1 MKEVKMLFSLILRV
15 LVVVIGWLAW
25 GYLIYGFG
33 SGALPLWDRGLAAD
47 TEGNVY
53 VGSAVYIQVYSPT
66 GEHLREISAQTDR
79 GYQFTILNDELHIN
93 LSDSI
98 IVLDTRGIVLRK
110 EDPDPLS
117 WHLLSKDRFTAEDG
131 TQYKLGRDGGRKA
144 IMVKT
149 AEEWT
154 PLVRYPTEPYTKLL
168 TCFALIGLAALSL
181 WSIIDQ
187 FKKDKF

>member
-1 MKEVKMLFSLILRV
+1 M
-15 LVVVIGWLAW
+15 
-25 GYLIYGFG
+25 
-33 SGALPLWDRGLAAD
+33 
-47 TEGNVY
+47 
-53 VGSAVYIQVYSPT
+53 
-66 GEHLREISAQTDR
+66 
-79 GYQFTILNDELHIN
+79 
-93 LSDSI
+93 
-98 IVLDTRGIVLRK
+98 RK

-154 PLVRYPTEPYTKLL
+154 PLVRYPTEPYAKLL

-181 WSIIDQ
+181 WSIVDQ